1 MANAQI
7 VDFPIVYCNES
18 FCKISGYNRAEV
30 MQKSC
35 RCSFMYGELTDKE
48 TIARIEE
55 CLEGQICDQFEILL
69 YKKNKTPLWL
79 LLQIAPIKNERDLV
93 VLFLLTFRDIT
104 ALKQPIETDDVKG
117 GLSKFAKLARSVTR
131 SRSVLVSQFSSH
143 LPALKDST
151 LPVATKQ
158 SHLGHRRRE
167 IYGVATGGRDVVAG
181 PAAAGGLMVLS
192 TPMMS
197 LSGDVMPQYRQEA
210 PKTPPHI
217 LLHYCAF
224 KAIWDWIILCLTFYT
239 AIMVPYNVAF
249 KNKTSEDV
257 FLLVVDTIVDV
268 IFFIDIV
275 LNFHTT
281 FVGAG
286 GEVVSDPKVIRMNY
300 LKSWFII
307 DLLSCLPYDVFNAFD
322 HDEDGIGSLFSALKV
337 VRLLRLGRVVR
348 KLDRYLEYGAAMLIL
363 LLCFYMLV
371 AHWLACVWYSI
382 GRSDADA
389 GVQYSWLWK
398 LANVTQSPYS
408 YLWTNAST
416 APELVAGPPRRT
428 MYVTALYFTM
438 TCMTSVGFGNVAAE
452 TDNEKIFTI
461 CMMIIAALLYATIF
475 GHVTTIIQ
483 QMTSATAKY
492 HDMLNNVREFMKLHE
507 VPKALSERVMDYV
520 VSTWAMTKG
529 LDTDKVLNY
538 CPKDMKADI
547 CVHLNRKV
555 FNEHPAFRLA
565 SDGCLRALA
574 MHFTMSH
581 SAPGDLL
588 YHTGESIDS
597 LCFIVTG
604 SLEVIQDDEVVAILG
619 KGDVFG
625 DSFWKDS
632 AVGQSAANVRAL
644 TYCDL
649 HTIKRDKLL
658 EVLDFYQAFANS
670 FARNLILTYNLRH
683 RLIFRKVADVR
694 REKELAERRKNE
706 PQLDQSQ
713 DHLVRKIFSRFKT
726 DGEPQISISQIAR
739 ASNRSNQDSDEELTV
754 SVLPPW
760 PSFRFR
766 RERHAA
772 DVEKGDEKEEK
783 ISSGSL
789 VRKVVAAPAE
799 PEASGP
805 GRPRASK
812 WGRLLGSSSLDS
824 GSDGGSGPE
833 TFKRSLSHRGDSGGG
848 GSGSRFGGGG
858 SGGPSSMMVGGLGV
872 GLSSGGVGSNK
883 VFPKLGKLTGVTI
896 EEDVESKEMSS
907 GGGGSST
914 ALALHDSSKQ
924 SALQMRRLE
933 SYDGGLIGQSGHD
946 REILA
951 AVLEVKVDLKLEV
964 QRVNQRLAKI
974 EDLLAQIVTR
984 LPAPTTPVTPSPTP
998 TPTPSPVPPPAPP
1011 PANLL
1016 MTTGSSPFALALA
1029 RSQAAAVAGPSG
1041 MSSSSGAG
1049 SPQQQLT
1056 CSGGGGQGPTS
1067 PQTPTSAQ
1075 ASSSSPDS
1083 RPPSV
1088 SATTQ
1093 TSARERNWVL
1103 IRNWVRAGVLYRHKC
1118 EPSPSTT
1125 PKEKEPQHHHQQQQP
1140 TPSTPGCSSFAT
1152 TASSSSTSSP
1162 ALTASQQISVI
1173 AASSPSRAH
1182 QQLQISAS
1190 SAMSSPS
1197 ITRSPGSKAPT
1208 PPPHHP
1214 HHAHHHHHHHQYHQ
1228 YGGSTLQQQP
1238 ITTTTTTTSSSSS
1251 GAGGG
1256 GGVREPL
1263 LERLLSHHRQQ
1274 QQQQQETAAD
1284 QQPSTSYGGGGDGQA
1299 TLGATSST
1307 SSSGALGP
1315 LLLRKRRSKSRSK
1328 GAAPLAP
1335 LASQPVSPTEPTE
1348 TTQML
1353 PPEPSGPGGDDGA
1366 GAGGGGGDEPM
1377 LRPSSS
1383 SATRTPTGT
1392 SASEEPPKKRQAP
1405 RPNREYL

>member
-1 MANAQI
+1 MPGGRRGLVAPQNTFLENIIRRSSSQPDSSFLLANAQI

-35 RCSFMYGELTDKE
+35 RCGFMYGELTDKD

-55 CLEGQICDQFEILL
+55 CLEGQIHDQFEILL
-69 YKKNKTPLWL
+69 YKKNSAPRGMSSSGSQKSARKTHHLNKRRHTYKDRRTIPGPRGGHNERTLFDLPPTLDFKTPLWL

-104 ALKQPIETDDVKG
+104 ALKQPIEADDSKG

-143 LPALKDST
+143 LPALKDT
-151 LPVATKQ
+151 ALPTTAKQ
-158 SHLGHRRRE
+158 SHLAH
-167 IYGVATGGRDVVAG
+167 
-181 PAAAGGLMVLS
+181 
-192 TPMMS
+192 MMS

-257 FLLVVDTIVDV
+257 SLLVVDSIVDV

-281 FVGAG
+281 FVGPG

-382 GRSDADA
+382 GRSDADN

-408 YLWTNAST
+408 YLWTNTST
-416 APELVAGPPRRT
+416 APELIAGPSRRT

-625 DSFWKDS
+625 DSFWTNPS
-632 AVGQSAANVRAL
+632 VGQSAANVRAL

-649 HTIKRDKLL
+649 HTIKRDRLL

-670 FARNLILTYNLRH
+670 FARNLVLTYNLSH

-706 PQLDQSQ
+706 PQLDQAQ
-713 DHLVRKIFSRFKT
+713 DHLVRKIFSRF
-726 DGEPQISISQIAR
+726 
-739 ASNRSNQDSDEELTV
+739 
-754 SVLPPW
+754 
-760 PSFRFR
+760 R
-766 RERHAA
+766 RERHNA
-772 DVEKGDEKEEK
+772 DVEKGDGKDGKDGKEGE
-783 ISSGSL
+783 SSHA
-789 VRKVVAAPAE
+789 RKLSTADENTAVK
-799 PEASGP
+799 
-805 GRPRASK
+805 GRAGK

-824 GSDGGSGPE
+824 GSETGTGVD
-833 TFKRSLSHRGDSGGG
+833 TFKRSLSARDT
-848 GSGSRFGGGG
+848 R
-858 SGGPSSMMVGGLGV
+858 PSS
-872 GLSSGGVGSNK
+872 SAGSNK
-883 VFPKLGKLTGVTI
+883 VFPKFGKLTGTI
-896 EEDVESKEMSS
+896 EESGDAENVKE
-907 GGGGSST
+907 T
-914 ALALHDSSKQ
+914 QQQQQNAADSKQ
-924 SALQMRRLE
+924 LQLRRLE
-933 SYDGGLIGQSGHD
+933 SYDDGLITTQPSHD

-974 EDLLAQIVTR
+974 EDMLQTLMTR
-984 LPAPTTPVTPSPTP
+984 LPAATPPQQKGSNNFSTGGSG
-998 TPTPSPVPPPAPP
+998 
-1011 PANLL
+1011 
-1016 MTTGSSPFALALA
+1016 GSS
-1029 RSQAAAVAGPSG
+1029 QI
-1041 MSSSSGAG
+1041 
-1049 SPQQQLT
+1049 Q
-1056 CSGGGGQGPTS
+1056 PTS
-1067 PQTPTSAQ
+1067 QPQ
-1075 ASSSSPDS
+1075 
-1083 RPPSV
+1083 
-1088 SATTQ
+1088 
-1093 TSARERNWVL
+1093 
-1103 IRNWVRAGVLYRHKC
+1103 
-1118 EPSPSTT
+1118 
-1125 PKEKEPQHHHQQQQP
+1125 
-1140 TPSTPGCSSFAT
+1140 
-1152 TASSSSTSSP
+1152 
-1162 ALTASQQISVI
+1162 
-1173 AASSPSRAH
+1173 
-1182 QQLQISAS
+1182 SAS
-1190 SAMSSPS
+1190 SCQQGSQATQTPGGSTEQKISIATASTSTTEGYREQGTTTERSSKS
-1197 ITRSPGSKAPT
+1197 QE
-1208 PPPHHP
+1208 HH
-1214 HHAHHHHHHHQYHQ
+1214 HHHHHHHQ
-1228 YGGSTLQQQP
+1228 SQQSDRLKDSSSDYK
-1238 ITTTTTTTSSSSS
+1238 TSS
-1251 GAGGG
+1251 
-1256 GGVREPL
+1256 REMSKEL
-1263 LERLLSHHRQQ
+1263 LERLAQ
-1274 QQQQQETAAD
+1274 A
-1284 QQPSTSYGGGGDGQA
+1284 STSRGDDG
-1299 TLGATSST
+1299 TS
-1307 SSSGALGP
+1307 LGP
-1315 LLLRKRRSKSRSK
+1315 LILRKRRSKSRNK

-1335 LASQPVSPTEPTE
+1335 LASQPISPSEATE

-1353 PPEPSGPGGDDGA
+1353 ECTDDREQNTTTTDRSDRSDRKRPP
-1366 GAGGGGGDEPM
+1366 
-1377 LRPSSS
+1377 
-1383 SATRTPTGT
+1383 
-1392 SASEEPPKKRQAP
+1392 P
-1405 RPNREYL
+1405 RPREYL

>member
-1 MANAQI
+1 MPGGRRGLVAPQNTFLENIIRRSSSQPDSSFLLANAQI

-35 RCSFMYGELTDKE
+35 RCGFMYGELTDKD

-55 CLEGQICDQFEILL
+55 CLEGQIHDQFEILL
-69 YKKNKTPLWL
+69 YKKNSAPRGMSSSGSQKSARKTHHLNKRRHTYKDRRTIPGPRGGHNERTLFDLPPTLDFKTPLWL

-104 ALKQPIETDDVKG
+104 ALKQPIEADDSKG

-143 LPALKDST
+143 LPALKDT
-151 LPVATKQ
+151 ALPTTAKQ
-158 SHLGHRRRE
+158 SHLAH
-167 IYGVATGGRDVVAG
+167 
-181 PAAAGGLMVLS
+181 
-192 TPMMS
+192 MMS

-257 FLLVVDTIVDV
+257 SLLVVDSIVDV

-281 FVGAG
+281 FVGPG

-382 GRSDADA
+382 GRSDADN

-408 YLWTNAST
+408 YLWTNTST
-416 APELVAGPPRRT
+416 APELIAGPSRRT

-625 DSFWKDS
+625 DSFWTNPS
-632 AVGQSAANVRAL
+632 VGQSAANVRAL

-649 HTIKRDKLL
+649 HTIKRDRLL

-670 FARNLILTYNLRH
+670 FARNLVLTYNLSH

-706 PQLDQSQ
+706 PQLDQAQ

-726 DGEPQISISQIAR
+726 DGDAQIGVSRAANGRSQ
-739 ASNRSNQDSDEELTV
+739 QDSDEELTV
-754 SVLPPW
+754 NVLPPW

-766 RERHAA
+766 RERHNA
-772 DVEKGDEKEEK
+772 DVEKGDGKDGKDGKEGE
-783 ISSGSL
+783 SSHA
-789 VRKVVAAPAE
+789 RKLSTTDENTVVK
-799 PEASGP
+799 
-805 GRPRASK
+805 GRAGK

-824 GSDGGSGPE
+824 GSETGTGVD
-833 TFKRSLSHRGDSGGG
+833 TFKRSLSARDT
-848 GSGSRFGGGG
+848 R
-858 SGGPSSMMVGGLGV
+858 PSS
-872 GLSSGGVGSNK
+872 SAGSNK
-883 VFPKLGKLTGVTI
+883 VFPKFGKLTGTI
-896 EEDVESKEMSS
+896 EESGDAENVKE
-907 GGGGSST
+907 T
-914 ALALHDSSKQ
+914 QQQQQNAADSKQ
-924 SALQMRRLE
+924 LQLRRLE
-933 SYDGGLIGQSGHD
+933 SYDDGLITTQPSHD

-974 EDLLAQIVTR
+974 EDMLQTLMTR
-984 LPAPTTPVTPSPTP
+984 LPAATPPQQKGSNNFSTGGSG
-998 TPTPSPVPPPAPP
+998 
-1011 PANLL
+1011 
-1016 MTTGSSPFALALA
+1016 GSS
-1029 RSQAAAVAGPSG
+1029 Q
-1041 MSSSSGAG
+1041 
-1049 SPQQQLT
+1049 
-1056 CSGGGGQGPTS
+1056 
-1067 PQTPTSAQ
+1067 
-1075 ASSSSPDS
+1075 
-1083 RPPSV
+1083 
-1088 SATTQ
+1088 
-1093 TSARERNWVL
+1093 
-1103 IRNWVRAGVLYRHKC
+1103 I
-1118 EPSPSTT
+1118 
-1125 PKEKEPQHHHQQQQP
+1125 QP
-1140 TPSTPGCSSFAT
+1140 TNQP
-1152 TASSSSTSSP
+1152 
-1162 ALTASQQISVI
+1162 Q
-1173 AASSPSRAH
+1173 
-1182 QQLQISAS
+1182 SAS
-1190 SAMSSPS
+1190 SCQQGSQATQTPGGSTEQKISIATASTSTTESYREQGTTTERSSKS
-1197 ITRSPGSKAPT
+1197 QE
-1208 PPPHHP
+1208 HH
-1214 HHAHHHHHHHQYHQ
+1214 HHHHHHHQ
-1228 YGGSTLQQQP
+1228 SQQSDRLKDSSSDYK
-1238 ITTTTTTTSSSSS
+1238 TSS
-1251 GAGGG
+1251 
-1256 GGVREPL
+1256 REMSKEL
-1263 LERLLSHHRQQ
+1263 LERLAQ
-1274 QQQQQETAAD
+1274 A
-1284 QQPSTSYGGGGDGQA
+1284 STSRGDDG
-1299 TLGATSST
+1299 TS
-1307 SSSGALGP
+1307 LGP
-1315 LLLRKRRSKSRSK
+1315 LILRKRRSKSRNK

-1335 LASQPVSPTEPTE
+1335 LASQPISPSEATE

-1353 PPEPSGPGGDDGA
+1353 ECTDDREQNITATDRSDRSDRKRPP
-1366 GAGGGGGDEPM
+1366 
-1377 LRPSSS
+1377 
-1383 SATRTPTGT
+1383 
-1392 SASEEPPKKRQAP
+1392 P
-1405 RPNREYL
+1405 RPREYL

>member
-1 MANAQI
+1 MPGGRRGLVAPQNTFLENIIRRSSSQPDSSFLLANAQI

-35 RCSFMYGELTDKE
+35 RCGFMYGELTDKD

-55 CLEGQICDQFEILL
+55 CLEGQIHDQFEILL
-69 YKKNKTPLWL
+69 YKKNSAPRETPLWL

-104 ALKQPIETDDVKG
+104 ALKQPIEADDSKG

-143 LPALKDST
+143 LPALKDT
-151 LPVATKQ
+151 ALPTTAKQ
-158 SHLGHRRRE
+158 SHLAH
-167 IYGVATGGRDVVAG
+167 
-181 PAAAGGLMVLS
+181 
-192 TPMMS
+192 MMS

-257 FLLVVDTIVDV
+257 SLLVVDSIVDV

-281 FVGAG
+281 FVGPG

-371 AHWLACVWYSI
+371 AHWLACVWYVTLRYSI
-382 GRSDADA
+382 GRSDADN

-408 YLWTNAST
+408 YLWTNTST
-416 APELVAGPPRRT
+416 APELIAGPSRRT

-625 DSFWKDS
+625 DSFWTNPS
-632 AVGQSAANVRAL
+632 VGQSAANVRAL

-649 HTIKRDKLL
+649 HTIKRDRLL

-670 FARNLILTYNLRH
+670 FARNLVLTYNLSH

-706 PQLDQSQ
+706 PQLDQAQ

-726 DGEPQISISQIAR
+726 DGDAQIGVSRAANGRSQ
-739 ASNRSNQDSDEELTV
+739 QDSDEELTV
-754 SVLPPW
+754 NVLPPW

-766 RERHAA
+766 RERHNA
-772 DVEKGDEKEEK
+772 DVEKGDGKDGKDGKEGE
-783 ISSGSL
+783 SSHA
-789 VRKVVAAPAE
+789 RKLSTADENIAVK
-799 PEASGP
+799 
-805 GRPRASK
+805 GRAGK

-824 GSDGGSGPE
+824 GSETGTGVD
-833 TFKRSLSHRGDSGGG
+833 TFKRSLSARDT
-848 GSGSRFGGGG
+848 R
-858 SGGPSSMMVGGLGV
+858 PSS
-872 GLSSGGVGSNK
+872 SAGSNK
-883 VFPKLGKLTGVTI
+883 VFPKFGKLTGTI
-896 EEDVESKEMSS
+896 EESGDAENVKE
-907 GGGGSST
+907 T
-914 ALALHDSSKQ
+914 QQQQQNAADSKQ
-924 SALQMRRLE
+924 LQLRRLE
-933 SYDGGLIGQSGHD
+933 SYDDGLITTQPSHD

-974 EDLLAQIVTR
+974 EDMLQTLMTR
-984 LPAPTTPVTPSPTP
+984 LPAATPPQQKGSNNFSTGGSG
-998 TPTPSPVPPPAPP
+998 
-1011 PANLL
+1011 
-1016 MTTGSSPFALALA
+1016 GSS
-1029 RSQAAAVAGPSG
+1029 QI
-1041 MSSSSGAG
+1041 
-1049 SPQQQLT
+1049 Q
-1056 CSGGGGQGPTS
+1056 PTS
-1067 PQTPTSAQ
+1067 QPQ
-1075 ASSSSPDS
+1075 
-1083 RPPSV
+1083 
-1088 SATTQ
+1088 
-1093 TSARERNWVL
+1093 
-1103 IRNWVRAGVLYRHKC
+1103 
-1118 EPSPSTT
+1118 
-1125 PKEKEPQHHHQQQQP
+1125 
-1140 TPSTPGCSSFAT
+1140 
-1152 TASSSSTSSP
+1152 
-1162 ALTASQQISVI
+1162 
-1173 AASSPSRAH
+1173 
-1182 QQLQISAS
+1182 SAS
-1190 SAMSSPS
+1190 SCQQGSQATQTPGGSTEQKISIATASTSTTEGYREQGTTTERSSKS
-1197 ITRSPGSKAPT
+1197 QE
-1208 PPPHHP
+1208 HH
-1214 HHAHHHHHHHQYHQ
+1214 HHHHHHHQ
-1228 YGGSTLQQQP
+1228 SQQSDRLKDSSSDYK
-1238 ITTTTTTTSSSSS
+1238 TSS
-1251 GAGGG
+1251 
-1256 GGVREPL
+1256 REMSKEL
-1263 LERLLSHHRQQ
+1263 LERLAQ
-1274 QQQQQETAAD
+1274 A
-1284 QQPSTSYGGGGDGQA
+1284 STSRGDDG
-1299 TLGATSST
+1299 TS
-1307 SSSGALGP
+1307 LGP
-1315 LLLRKRRSKSRSK
+1315 LILRKRRSKSRNK

-1335 LASQPVSPTEPTE
+1335 LASQPISPSEATE

-1353 PPEPSGPGGDDGA
+1353 ECTDDREQNTTATDRSDRSDRKRPP
-1366 GAGGGGGDEPM
+1366 
-1377 LRPSSS
+1377 
-1383 SATRTPTGT
+1383 
-1392 SASEEPPKKRQAP
+1392 P
-1405 RPNREYL
+1405 RPREYL

>member
-1 MANAQI
+1 MPGGRRGLVAPQNTFLENIIRRSSSQPDSSFLLANAQI

-35 RCSFMYGELTDKE
+35 RCGFMYGELTDKD

-55 CLEGQICDQFEILL
+55 CLEGQIHDQFEILL

-104 ALKQPIETDDVKG
+104 ALKQPIEADDSKG

-143 LPALKDST
+143 LPALKDT
-151 LPVATKQ
+151 ALPTTAKQ
-158 SHLGHRRRE
+158 SHLAH
-167 IYGVATGGRDVVAG
+167 
-181 PAAAGGLMVLS
+181 
-192 TPMMS
+192 MMS

-257 FLLVVDTIVDV
+257 SLLVVDSIVDV

-281 FVGAG
+281 FVGPG

-371 AHWLACVWYSI
+371 AHWLACVWYVTLRYSI
-382 GRSDADA
+382 GRSDADN

-408 YLWTNAST
+408 YLWTNTST
-416 APELVAGPPRRT
+416 APELIAGPSRRT

-625 DSFWKDS
+625 DSFWTNPS
-632 AVGQSAANVRAL
+632 VGQSAANVRAL

-649 HTIKRDKLL
+649 HTIKRDRLL

-670 FARNLILTYNLRH
+670 FARNLVLTYNLSH

-706 PQLDQSQ
+706 PQLDQAQ

-726 DGEPQISISQIAR
+726 DGDAQIGVSRAANGRSQ
-739 ASNRSNQDSDEELTV
+739 QDSDEELTV
-754 SVLPPW
+754 NVLPPW

-766 RERHAA
+766 RERHNA
-772 DVEKGDEKEEK
+772 DVEKGDGKDGKDGKEGE
-783 ISSGSL
+783 SSHA
-789 VRKVVAAPAE
+789 RKLSTADENTAVK
-799 PEASGP
+799 
-805 GRPRASK
+805 GRAGK

-824 GSDGGSGPE
+824 GSETGTGVD
-833 TFKRSLSHRGDSGGG
+833 TFKRSLSARDT
-848 GSGSRFGGGG
+848 R
-858 SGGPSSMMVGGLGV
+858 PSS
-872 GLSSGGVGSNK
+872 SAGSNK
-883 VFPKLGKLTGVTI
+883 VFPKFGKLTGTI
-896 EEDVESKEMSS
+896 EESGDAENVKE
-907 GGGGSST
+907 T
-914 ALALHDSSKQ
+914 QQQQQNAADSKQ
-924 SALQMRRLE
+924 LQLRRLE
-933 SYDGGLIGQSGHD
+933 SYDDGLITTQPSHD

-974 EDLLAQIVTR
+974 EDMLQTLMTR
-984 LPAPTTPVTPSPTP
+984 LPAATPPQQKGSNNFSTGGSG
-998 TPTPSPVPPPAPP
+998 
-1011 PANLL
+1011 
-1016 MTTGSSPFALALA
+1016 GSS
-1029 RSQAAAVAGPSG
+1029 QI
-1041 MSSSSGAG
+1041 
-1049 SPQQQLT
+1049 Q
-1056 CSGGGGQGPTS
+1056 PTS
-1067 PQTPTSAQ
+1067 QPQ
-1075 ASSSSPDS
+1075 
-1083 RPPSV
+1083 
-1088 SATTQ
+1088 
-1093 TSARERNWVL
+1093 
-1103 IRNWVRAGVLYRHKC
+1103 
-1118 EPSPSTT
+1118 
-1125 PKEKEPQHHHQQQQP
+1125 
-1140 TPSTPGCSSFAT
+1140 
-1152 TASSSSTSSP
+1152 
-1162 ALTASQQISVI
+1162 
-1173 AASSPSRAH
+1173 
-1182 QQLQISAS
+1182 SAS
-1190 SAMSSPS
+1190 SCQQGSQATQTPGGSTEQKISIATASTSTTEGYREQGTTTERSSKS
-1197 ITRSPGSKAPT
+1197 QE
-1208 PPPHHP
+1208 HH
-1214 HHAHHHHHHHQYHQ
+1214 HHHHHHHQ
-1228 YGGSTLQQQP
+1228 SQQSDRLKDSSSDYK
-1238 ITTTTTTTSSSSS
+1238 TSS
-1251 GAGGG
+1251 
-1256 GGVREPL
+1256 REMSKEL
-1263 LERLLSHHRQQ
+1263 LERLAQ
-1274 QQQQQETAAD
+1274 A
-1284 QQPSTSYGGGGDGQA
+1284 STSRGDDG
-1299 TLGATSST
+1299 TS
-1307 SSSGALGP
+1307 LGP
-1315 LLLRKRRSKSRSK
+1315 LILRKRRSKSRNK

-1335 LASQPVSPTEPTE
+1335 LASQPISPSEATE

-1353 PPEPSGPGGDDGA
+1353 ECTDDREQNTTATDRSDRSDRKRPP
-1366 GAGGGGGDEPM
+1366 
-1377 LRPSSS
+1377 
-1383 SATRTPTGT
+1383 
-1392 SASEEPPKKRQAP
+1392 P
-1405 RPNREYL
+1405 RPREYL

>member
-1 MANAQI
+1 MPGGRRGLVAPQNTFLENIIRRSSSQPDSSFLLANAQI

-35 RCSFMYGELTDKE
+35 RCTFMYGELTDKE
-48 TIARIEE
+48 TIARIDE
-55 CLEGQICDQFEILL
+55 CLENQLHDQFEILL
-69 YKKNKTPLWL
+69 YKKNSTPKETPLWL

-104 ALKQPIETDDVKG
+104 ALKQPIETEDTKG

-143 LPALKDST
+143 LPNLKDT
-151 LPVATKQ
+151 NKQ
-158 SHLGHRRRE
+158 SHLAH
-167 IYGVATGGRDVVAG
+167 
-181 PAAAGGLMVLS
+181 
-192 TPMMS
+192 MMS
-197 LSGDVMPQYRQEA
+197 LSADVMPQYRQEA

-257 FLLVVDTIVDV
+257 SLLVVDSIVDV

-281 FVGAG
+281 FVGPG
-286 GEVVSDPKVIRMNY
+286 GEVVSDPKVIRTNY

-371 AHWLACVWYSI
+371 AHWLACIWYSI
-382 GRSDADA
+382 GRSDADN
-389 GVQYSWLWK
+389 GIQYSWLWK

-408 YLWTNAST
+408 YIWSNDSGT
-416 APELVAGPPRRT
+416 PELTNGPSRKT

-492 HDMLNNVREFMKLHE
+492 HDMLNNVREFMKLNE

-520 VSTWAMTKG
+520 ISTWAMTKG

-625 DSFWKDS
+625 DSFWKDN

-649 HTIKRDKLL
+649 HLIKRDKLL
-658 EVLDFYQAFANS
+658 EVLDFYSSFANS

-706 PQLDQSQ
+706 PQLDQNQ
-713 DHLVRKIFSRFKT
+713 DHLVRKIFSK
-726 DGEPQISISQIAR
+726 
-739 ASNRSNQDSDEELTV
+739 
-754 SVLPPW
+754 
-760 PSFRFR
+760 FR
-766 RERHAA
+766 RDRAPA
-772 DVEKGDEKEEK
+772 QTQAIQGSQGQTSPDVEKGGEKSDTDGGSAGEGGKMVRVMSTTKLSSVTEKEDCN
-783 ISSGSL
+783 SSTSGTGGSGSAL
-789 VRKVVAAPAE
+789 VPVSSVK
-799 PEASGP
+799 S
-805 GRPRASK
+805 RPTTVRASK

-824 GSDGGSGPE
+824 GSETQGTNAPALNRASSTTGNGKDSSKSQQQGNGSP
-833 TFKRSLSHRGDSGGG
+833 S
-848 GSGSRFGGGG
+848 GGG
-858 SGGPSSMMVGGLGV
+858 SGGGNGSAPPQG
-872 GLSSGGVGSNK
+872 SGNK
-883 VFPKLGKLTGVTI
+883 VFPKLQKVSSTGSAGIGGPQISRQDTI
-896 EEDVESKEMSS
+896 EELVEVDDNRTLSRVVSTT
-907 GGGGSST
+907 GSSSLRKVDT
-914 ALALHDSSKQ
+914 IVETRQGTNLRKV
-924 SALQMRRLE
+924 E
-933 SYDGGLIGQSGHD
+933 SYDSGVTKSVEAKLD
-946 REILA
+946 KEVFQIVKDDAGTSVTTLPTQQILPNTEYKEIMSNIMDFKID
-951 AVLEVKVDLKLEV
+951 VKLEV
-964 QRVNQRLAKI
+964 QRINQKIGRL
-974 EDLLAQIVTR
+974 EELLSDLVTK
-984 LPAPTTPVTPSPTP
+984 LSE
-998 TPTPSPVPPPAPP
+998 
-1011 PANLL
+1011 
-1016 MTTGSSPFALALA
+1016 SSGRESSREGRPEGEELDNLA
-1029 RSQAAAVAGPSG
+1029 RSSG
-1041 MSSSSGAG
+1041 QQRCIKVTARASSAIGVSSTTIPSGAG
-1049 SPQQQLT
+1049 ERPFT
-1056 CSGGGGQGPTS
+1056 AGGTS
-1067 PQTPTSAQ
+1067 DG
-1075 ASSSSPDS
+1075 SSS
-1083 RPPSV
+1083 V
-1088 SATTQ
+1088 
-1093 TSARERNWVL
+1093 
-1103 IRNWVRAGVLYRHKC
+1103 G
-1118 EPSPSTT
+1118 
-1125 PKEKEPQHHHQQQQP
+1125 
-1140 TPSTPGCSSFAT
+1140 
-1152 TASSSSTSSP
+1152 
-1162 ALTASQQISVI
+1162 
-1173 AASSPSRAH
+1173 
-1182 QQLQISAS
+1182 
-1190 SAMSSPS
+1190 S
-1197 ITRSPGSKAPT
+1197 I
-1208 PPPHHP
+1208 
-1214 HHAHHHHHHHQYHQ
+1214 
-1228 YGGSTLQQQP
+1228 
-1238 ITTTTTTTSSSSS
+1238 I
-1251 GAGGG
+1251 
-1256 GGVREPL
+1256 
-1263 LERLLSHHRQQ
+1263 
-1274 QQQQQETAAD
+1274 
-1284 QQPSTSYGGGGDGQA
+1284 
-1299 TLGATSST
+1299 
-1307 SSSGALGP
+1307 
-1315 LLLRKRRSKSRSK
+1315 LRKRRSKSRTKS
-1328 GAAPLAP
+1328 AAPAIPTQPTAP
-1335 LASQPVSPTEPTE
+1335 SPTE
-1348 TTQML
+1348 TTTML
-1353 PPEPSGPGGDDGA
+1353 P
-1366 GAGGGGGDEPM
+1366 DEEREKDKDREKDEER
-1377 LRPSSS
+1377 RPPF
-1383 SATRTPTGT
+1383 RK
-1392 SASEEPPKKRQAP
+1392 PK
-1405 RPNREYL
+1405 EFL

>member
-1 MANAQI
+1 MPGGRRGLVAPQNTFLENIIRRSSSQPDSSFLLANAQI

-35 RCSFMYGELTDKE
+35 RCGFMYGELTDKD

-55 CLEGQICDQFEILL
+55 CLEGQIHDQFEILL
-69 YKKNKTPLWL
+69 YKKNSAPRETPLWL

-104 ALKQPIETDDVKG
+104 ALKQPIEADDSKG

-143 LPALKDST
+143 LPALKDT
-151 LPVATKQ
+151 ALPTTAKQ
-158 SHLGHRRRE
+158 SHLAH
-167 IYGVATGGRDVVAG
+167 
-181 PAAAGGLMVLS
+181 
-192 TPMMS
+192 MMS

-257 FLLVVDTIVDV
+257 SLLVVDSIVDV

-281 FVGAG
+281 FVGPG

-371 AHWLACVWYSI
+371 AHWLACVWYVTLRYSI
-382 GRSDADA
+382 GRSDADN

-408 YLWTNAST
+408 YLWTNTST
-416 APELVAGPPRRT
+416 APELIAGPSRRT

-625 DSFWKDS
+625 DSFWTNPS
-632 AVGQSAANVRAL
+632 VGQSAANVRAL

-649 HTIKRDKLL
+649 HTIKRDRLL

-670 FARNLILTYNLRH
+670 FARNLVLTYNLSH

-706 PQLDQSQ
+706 PQLDQAQ

-726 DGEPQISISQIAR
+726 DGDAQIGVSRAANGRSQ
-739 ASNRSNQDSDEELTV
+739 QDSDEELTV
-754 SVLPPW
+754 NVLPPW

-766 RERHAA
+766 RERHNA
-772 DVEKGDEKEEK
+772 DVEKGDGKDGKDGKEGE
-783 ISSGSL
+783 SSHA
-789 VRKVVAAPAE
+789 RKLSTTDENTVVK
-799 PEASGP
+799 
-805 GRPRASK
+805 GRAGK

-824 GSDGGSGPE
+824 GSETGTGVD
-833 TFKRSLSHRGDSGGG
+833 TFKRSLSARDT
-848 GSGSRFGGGG
+848 R
-858 SGGPSSMMVGGLGV
+858 PSS
-872 GLSSGGVGSNK
+872 SAGSNK
-883 VFPKLGKLTGVTI
+883 VFPKFGKLTGTI
-896 EEDVESKEMSS
+896 EESGDAENVKE
-907 GGGGSST
+907 T
-914 ALALHDSSKQ
+914 QQQQQNAADSKQ
-924 SALQMRRLE
+924 LQLRRLE
-933 SYDGGLIGQSGHD
+933 SYDDGLITTQPSHD

-974 EDLLAQIVTR
+974 EDMLQTLMTR
-984 LPAPTTPVTPSPTP
+984 LPAATPPQQKGSNNFSTGGSG
-998 TPTPSPVPPPAPP
+998 
-1011 PANLL
+1011 
-1016 MTTGSSPFALALA
+1016 GSS
-1029 RSQAAAVAGPSG
+1029 Q
-1041 MSSSSGAG
+1041 
-1049 SPQQQLT
+1049 
-1056 CSGGGGQGPTS
+1056 
-1067 PQTPTSAQ
+1067 
-1075 ASSSSPDS
+1075 
-1083 RPPSV
+1083 
-1088 SATTQ
+1088 
-1093 TSARERNWVL
+1093 
-1103 IRNWVRAGVLYRHKC
+1103 I
-1118 EPSPSTT
+1118 
-1125 PKEKEPQHHHQQQQP
+1125 QP
-1140 TPSTPGCSSFAT
+1140 TNQP
-1152 TASSSSTSSP
+1152 
-1162 ALTASQQISVI
+1162 Q
-1173 AASSPSRAH
+1173 
-1182 QQLQISAS
+1182 SAS
-1190 SAMSSPS
+1190 SCQQGSQATQTPGGSTEQKISIATASTSTTESYREQGTTTERSSKS
-1197 ITRSPGSKAPT
+1197 QE
-1208 PPPHHP
+1208 HH
-1214 HHAHHHHHHHQYHQ
+1214 HHHHHHHQ
-1228 YGGSTLQQQP
+1228 SQQSDRLKDSSSDYK
-1238 ITTTTTTTSSSSS
+1238 TSS
-1251 GAGGG
+1251 
-1256 GGVREPL
+1256 REMSKEL
-1263 LERLLSHHRQQ
+1263 LERLAQ
-1274 QQQQQETAAD
+1274 A
-1284 QQPSTSYGGGGDGQA
+1284 STSRGDDG
-1299 TLGATSST
+1299 TS
-1307 SSSGALGP
+1307 LGP
-1315 LLLRKRRSKSRSK
+1315 LILRKRRSKSRNK

-1335 LASQPVSPTEPTE
+1335 LASQPISPSEATE

-1353 PPEPSGPGGDDGA
+1353 ECTDDREQNITATDRSDRSDRKRPP
-1366 GAGGGGGDEPM
+1366 
-1377 LRPSSS
+1377 
-1383 SATRTPTGT
+1383 
-1392 SASEEPPKKRQAP
+1392 P
-1405 RPNREYL
+1405 RPREYL

>member
-1 MANAQI
+1 
-7 VDFPIVYCNES
+7 
-18 FCKISGYNRAEV
+18 

-35 RCSFMYGELTDKE
+35 RCTFMYGEMTDKE
-48 TIARIEE
+48 TIARIDE
-55 CLEGQICDQFEILL
+55 CLENQLQDQFEILL

-104 ALKQPIETDDVKG
+104 ALKQPIETEDSKG

-131 SRSVLVSQFSSH
+131 SRSVLASQFTSH
-143 LPALKDST
+143 LPHLKDT
-151 LPVATKQ
+151 NKQ
-158 SHLGHRRRE
+158 SHLAH
-167 IYGVATGGRDVVAG
+167 
-181 PAAAGGLMVLS
+181 
-192 TPMMS
+192 MMS
-197 LSGDVMPQYRQEA
+197 LSADVLPQYRQEA

-257 FLLVVDTIVDV
+257 SLLVVDSIVDV

-281 FVGAG
+281 FVGPG
-286 GEVVSDPKVIRMNY
+286 GEVVSDPKVIRTNY

-371 AHWLACVWYSI
+371 AHWLACIWYSI
-382 GRSDADA
+382 GRSDADN
-389 GVQYSWLWK
+389 GIQYSWLWK

-408 YLWTNAST
+408 YIWSNDSGG
-416 APELVAGPPRRT
+416 PELINGPSRKT

-492 HDMLNNVREFMKLHE
+492 HDMLNNVREFMKLNE

-625 DSFWKDS
+625 DSFWKDN
-632 AVGQSAANVRAL
+632 AVGQSAANIRAL

-649 HTIKRDKLL
+649 HLIKRDKLL

-706 PQLDQSQ
+706 PQLDQNQ
-713 DHLVRKIFSRFKT
+713 DHLVRKIFSK
-726 DGEPQISISQIAR
+726 
-739 ASNRSNQDSDEELTV
+739 
-754 SVLPPW
+754 
-760 PSFRFR
+760 FR
-766 RERHAA
+766 RDRTQTQAQTPSIQGQA
-772 DVEKGDEKEEK
+772 SPDVEKGSDKADSDGGSIGEGGSKAVRVMSTTKLSSVTEKEDCNT
-783 ISSGSL
+783 SST
-789 VRKVVAAPAE
+789 
-799 PEASGP
+799 GP
-805 GRPRASK
+805 GGSCTTLVPVSSVKSRPASVRTSK
-812 WGRLLGSSSLDS
+812 WGRLLGSSSVDS
-824 GSDGGSGPE
+824 GSEMPSTGTSGQQRSSSATGNGKEGSKPGQTNGGGTNGNNGNGHPPPQGSG
-833 TFKRSLSHRGDSGGG
+833 
-848 GSGSRFGGGG
+848 
-858 SGGPSSMMVGGLGV
+858 
-872 GLSSGGVGSNK
+872 NK
-883 VFPKLGKLTGVTI
+883 VFPKLQKVSSTSTSGAVITRQDTI
-896 EEDVESKEMSS
+896 EELVELDDSRTVARAITSAPTPT
-907 GGGGSST
+907 GAAGSSLRKIDT
-914 ALALHDSSKQ
+914 IIDTRQTPSLRKV
-924 SALQMRRLE
+924 E
-933 SYDGGLIGQSGHD
+933 SYDSGLIKSVDQKSEKEMGFASEGAGTPVTVLPSQQILPNAEYK
-946 REILA
+946 EIMSNIMDFKID
-951 AVLEVKVDLKLEV
+951 VKLEV
-964 QRVNQRLAKI
+964 QRINQKI
-974 EDLLAQIVTR
+974 GRVEELLNDLLGRLGDAAQRTDEDGEFFARGGGQQRCIKVTAR
-984 LPAPTTPVTPSPTP
+984 ASSAIGVSSTTIPSGAGERPYTAGGTSDGSSSVGSIILRKRKSKTRTKSAAPAVPTQQ
-998 TPTPSPVPPPAPP
+998 PPAPP
-1011 PANLL
+1011 A
-1016 MTTGSSPFALALA
+1016 
-1029 RSQAAAVAGPSG
+1029 
-1041 MSSSSGAG
+1041 
-1049 SPQQQLT
+1049 
-1056 CSGGGGQGPTS
+1056 
-1067 PQTPTSAQ
+1067 
-1075 ASSSSPDS
+1075 
-1083 RPPSV
+1083 
-1088 SATTQ
+1088 
-1093 TSARERNWVL
+1093 
-1103 IRNWVRAGVLYRHKC
+1103 
-1118 EPSPSTT
+1118 
-1125 PKEKEPQHHHQQQQP
+1125 
-1140 TPSTPGCSSFAT
+1140 
-1152 TASSSSTSSP
+1152 
-1162 ALTASQQISVI
+1162 
-1173 AASSPSRAH
+1173 
-1182 QQLQISAS
+1182 
-1190 SAMSSPS
+1190 
-1197 ITRSPGSKAPT
+1197 
-1208 PPPHHP
+1208 
-1214 HHAHHHHHHHQYHQ
+1214 
-1228 YGGSTLQQQP
+1228 
-1238 ITTTTTTTSSSSS
+1238 
-1251 GAGGG
+1251 
-1256 GGVREPL
+1256 
-1263 LERLLSHHRQQ
+1263 
-1274 QQQQQETAAD
+1274 ETAA
-1284 QQPSTSYGGGGDGQA
+1284 
-1299 TLGATSST
+1299 
-1307 SSSGALGP
+1307 
-1315 LLLRKRRSKSRSK
+1315 
-1328 GAAPLAP
+1328 
-1335 LASQPVSPTEPTE
+1335 
-1348 TTQML
+1348 
-1353 PPEPSGPGGDDGA
+1353 
-1366 GAGGGGGDEPM
+1366 
-1377 LRPSSS
+1377 
-1383 SATRTPTGT
+1383 TPTD
-1392 SASEEPPKKRQAP
+1392 EE
-1405 RPNREYL
+1405 REKDEERRAQTRKSTEFL

>member
-1 MANAQI
+1 MPGGRRGLVAPQNTFLENIIRRSNQQPDSSFLLANAQI
-7 VDFPIVYCNES
+7 VDYPIVYCNES

-35 RCSFMYGELTDKE
+35 RCAFMYGELTDKE
-48 TIARIEE
+48 TISRIDHV
-55 CLEGQICDQFEILL
+55 LEHQLHDQFEILL
-69 YKKNKTPLWL
+69 YKKNSIPEETPLWL
-79 LLQIAPIKNERDLV
+79 LLQISPIKNERDLV

-104 ALKQPIETDDVKG
+104 ALKQPIETDDAKG

-143 LPALKDST
+143 LPNLKDT
-151 LPVATKQ
+151 TKQ
-158 SHLGHRRRE
+158 SHL
-167 IYGVATGGRDVVAG
+167 AQ
-181 PAAAGGLMVLS
+181 
-192 TPMMS
+192 MMS
-197 LSGDVMPQYRQEA
+197 LSADIMPQYRQEA

-257 FLLVVDTIVDV
+257 SLLVVDSIVDV

-281 FVGAG
+281 FVGPG

-371 AHWLACVWYSI
+371 AHWLACIWYSI
-382 GRSDADA
+382 GRSDADN

-398 LANVTQSPYS
+398 LANITQSPYS
-408 YLWTNAST
+408 YVWPNDSST
-416 APELVAGPPRRT
+416 PELINGPSRKT

-452 TDNEKIFTI
+452 TDNERIFTI

-529 LDTDKVLNY
+529 LDQDKVLNF

-625 DSFWKDS
+625 DSFWKDN

-683 RLIFRKVADVR
+683 RLIFRKVADVK

-706 PQLDQSQ
+706 PQLDQNQ
-713 DHLVRKIFSRFKT
+713 DHLVRKIFSKFRRDRSQAAAAAATSQSDLEKGSDDAGEKITRVVSTAKLSSVAEKDDSSGGGVKT
-726 DGEPQISISQIAR
+726 SISR
-739 ASNRSNQDSDEELTV
+739 PP
-754 SVLPPW
+754 SV
-760 PSFRFR
+760 R
-766 RERHAA
+766 
-772 DVEKGDEKEEK
+772 G
-783 ISSGSL
+783 
-789 VRKVVAAPAE
+789 
-799 PEASGP
+799 
-805 GRPRASK
+805 SK
-812 WGRLLGSSSLDS
+812 WSRLLGSASLDS
-824 GSDGGSGPE
+824 GSE
-833 TFKRSLSHRGDSGGG
+833 TSNQTGTAFQRSLSAKD
-848 GSGSRFGGGG
+848 
-858 SGGPSSMMVGGLGV
+858 
-872 GLSSGGVGSNK
+872 
-883 VFPKLGKLTGVTI
+883 PK
-896 EEDVESKEMSS
+896 
-907 GGGGSST
+907 
-914 ALALHDSSKQ
+914 
-924 SALQMRRLE
+924 
-933 SYDGGLIGQSGHD
+933 D
-946 REILA
+946 R
-951 AVLEVKVDLKLEV
+951 
-964 QRVNQRLAKI
+964 
-974 EDLLAQIVTR
+974 
-984 LPAPTTPVTPSPTP
+984 P
-998 TPTPSPVPPPAPP
+998 
-1011 PANLL
+1011 
-1016 MTTGSSPFALALA
+1016 
-1029 RSQAAAVAGPSG
+1029 
-1041 MSSSSGAG
+1041 
-1049 SPQQQLT
+1049 
-1056 CSGGGGQGPTS
+1056 
-1067 PQTPTSAQ
+1067 
-1075 ASSSSPDS
+1075 
-1083 RPPSV
+1083 
-1088 SATTQ
+1088 
-1093 TSARERNWVL
+1093 
-1103 IRNWVRAGVLYRHKC
+1103 
-1118 EPSPSTT
+1118 
-1125 PKEKEPQHHHQQQQP
+1125 
-1140 TPSTPGCSSFAT
+1140 
-1152 TASSSSTSSP
+1152 
-1162 ALTASQQISVI
+1162 
-1173 AASSPSRAH
+1173 
-1182 QQLQISAS
+1182 
-1190 SAMSSPS
+1190 
-1197 ITRSPGSKAPT
+1197 
-1208 PPPHHP
+1208 
-1214 HHAHHHHHHHQYHQ
+1214 
-1228 YGGSTLQQQP
+1228 
-1238 ITTTTTTTSSSSS
+1238 SSSSS
-1251 GAGGG
+1251 GSSG
-1256 GGVREPL
+1256 
-1263 LERLLSHHRQQ
+1263 S
-1274 QQQQQETAAD
+1274 
-1284 QQPSTSYGGGGDGQA
+1284 QPTPGSGNKIFPKLQKVS
-1299 TLGATSST
+1299 ATSSPAITRQDTIDEMVEVEQPRNLSLRKMQSYDCGLRDPSTASMYQTAVPDSIAPVEYKELLTNLMDFKVDVKLEIQKMNQKMNRMEEMMTEILRRLSPET
-1307 SSSGALGP
+1307 SSSSQSPTDSTDTVKKSSTSGAPLERPTDLMGKSGGSEGTGLGSVI
-1315 LLLRKRRSKSRSK
+1315 LKKRRSKTRIKST
-1328 GAAPLAP
+1328 AP
-1335 LASQPVSPTEPTE
+1335 QIPTPTGKVTTPDSSSPTE
-1348 TTQML
+1348 TTKML
-1353 PPEPSGPGGDDGA
+1353 HQDPV
-1366 GAGGGGGDEPM
+1366 
-1377 LRPSSS
+1377 LTPSS
-1383 SATRTPTGT
+1383 RKLK
-1392 SASEEPPKKRQAP
+1392 EF
-1405 RPNREYL
+1405 L

>member
-1 MANAQI
+1 MPGGRRGLVAPQNTFLENIIRRSSSQPDSSFLLANAQI

-35 RCSFMYGELTDKE
+35 RCGFMYGELTDKE

-55 CLEGQICDQFEILL
+55 CLEGQIHDQFEILL
-69 YKKNKTPLWL
+69 YKKNSTPRETPLWL

-104 ALKQPIETDDVKG
+104 ALKQPIETDDSKG

-143 LPALKDST
+143 LPALKDTT
-151 LPVATKQ
+151 LPTAGKQ
-158 SHLGHRRRE
+158 SHLAH
-167 IYGVATGGRDVVAG
+167 
-181 PAAAGGLMVLS
+181 
-192 TPMMS
+192 MMS

-257 FLLVVDTIVDV
+257 SLLVVDSIVDV

-371 AHWLACVWYSI
+371 AHWLACVWYVILRYSI
-382 GRSDADA
+382 GRSDADG

-408 YLWTNAST
+408 YLWTNSST
-416 APELVAGPPRRT
+416 VPELVAGPSRRT

-649 HTIKRDKLL
+649 HTIKRDRLL

-670 FARNLILTYNLRH
+670 FARNLVLTYNLRH

-706 PQLDQSQ
+706 PQLDQTQ
-713 DHLVRKIFSRFKT
+713 DHLVRKIFSRF
-726 DGEPQISISQIAR
+726 
-739 ASNRSNQDSDEELTV
+739 
-754 SVLPPW
+754 
-760 PSFRFR
+760 R
-766 RERHAA
+766 RERHPT
-772 DVEKGDEKEEK
+772 DVEKGDTKDGKDGEISHSRKP
-783 ISSGSL
+783 SSGD
-789 VRKVVAAPAE
+789 AE
-799 PEASGP
+799 TVI
-805 GRPRASK
+805 RPRASK

-824 GSDGGSGPE
+824 GSETGTGTD
-833 TFKRSLSHRGDSGGG
+833 TFKRTLSARDS
-848 GSGSRFGGGG
+848 R
-858 SGGPSSMMVGGLGV
+858 PSSSV
-872 GLSSGGVGSNK
+872 STNK
-883 VFPKLGKLTGVTI
+883 VFPKLSKLSGTI
-896 EEDVESKEMSS
+896 EEVQDPEPPKEPPTTTLAIESKQLS
-907 GGGGSST
+907 
-914 ALALHDSSKQ
+914 L
-924 SALQMRRLE
+924 RRLE
-933 SYDGGLIGQSGHD
+933 SYDGGLITAQPGQD

-964 QRVNQRLAKI
+964 QRVNQRLAKL
-974 EDLLAQIVTR
+974 EDMLESVISRLPPVPPIAATPARPGNLVISSNNLNDTATQTSPDQKPVAMSSDSRDPNER
-984 LPAPTTPVTPSPTP
+984 LPA
-998 TPTPSPVPPPAPP
+998 
-1011 PANLL
+1011 
-1016 MTTGSSPFALALA
+1016 
-1029 RSQAAAVAGPSG
+1029 
-1041 MSSSSGAG
+1041 
-1049 SPQQQLT
+1049 
-1056 CSGGGGQGPTS
+1056 
-1067 PQTPTSAQ
+1067 
-1075 ASSSSPDS
+1075 
-1083 RPPSV
+1083 
-1088 SATTQ
+1088 
-1093 TSARERNWVL
+1093 
-1103 IRNWVRAGVLYRHKC
+1103 
-1118 EPSPSTT
+1118 
-1125 PKEKEPQHHHQQQQP
+1125 KELPQHHHH
-1140 TPSTPGCSSFAT
+1140 
-1152 TASSSSTSSP
+1152 
-1162 ALTASQQISVI
+1162 
-1173 AASSPSRAH
+1173 R
-1182 QQLQISAS
+1182 
-1190 SAMSSPS
+1190 
-1197 ITRSPGSKAPT
+1197 
-1208 PPPHHP
+1208 
-1214 HHAHHHHHHHQYHQ
+1214 HHHHHTDQKMEK
-1228 YGGSTLQQQP
+1228 TK
-1238 ITTTTTTTSSSSS
+1238 
-1251 GAGGG
+1251 
-1256 GGVREPL
+1256 EPVTPGLDYSPRDVSKEL
-1263 LERLLSHHRQQ
+1263 LERLTQ
-1274 QQQQQETAAD
+1274 A
-1284 QQPSTSYGGGGDGQA
+1284 STSRED
-1299 TLGATSST
+1299 ST
-1307 SSSGALGP
+1307 ALGP
-1315 LLLRKRRSKSRSK
+1315 LILRKRRSKSRNK

-1335 LASQPVSPTEPTE
+1335 LAPLATQPISPTDATE

-1353 PPEPSGPGGDDGA
+1353 ECEERDPGGDRSERTDR
-1366 GAGGGGGDEPM
+1366 ERK
-1377 LRPSSS
+1377 RP
-1383 SATRTPTGT
+1383 P
-1392 SASEEPPKKRQAP
+1392 P
-1405 RPNREYL
+1405 RPREYL

>member
-1 MANAQI
+1 MPGGRRGLVAPQNTFLENIIRRSSSQPDSSFLLANAQI

-18 FCKISGYNRAEV
+18 FVKISGYNRAEV

-35 RCSFMYGELTDKE
+35 RCGFMYGELTDKE

-55 CLEGQICDQFEILL
+55 CLEGQIHDQFEILL
-69 YKKNKTPLWL
+69 YKKTKTPLWL

-104 ALKQPIETDDVKG
+104 ALKQPIETDDSKG

-143 LPALKDST
+143 LPALKDT
-151 LPVATKQ
+151 AIPTTTKQ
-158 SHLGHRRRE
+158 SHLGH
-167 IYGVATGGRDVVAG
+167 
-181 PAAAGGLMVLS
+181 
-192 TPMMS
+192 MMS

-257 FLLVVDTIVDV
+257 SLLVVDSIVDV

-371 AHWLACVWYSI
+371 AHWLACIWYSI
-382 GRSDADA
+382 GRSDADN

-416 APELVAGPPRRT
+416 APELVAGPSRRT

-625 DSFWKDS
+625 DSFWTNPTI
-632 AVGQSAANVRAL
+632 GQSAANVRAL

-649 HTIKRDKLL
+649 HTIKRDRLL

-670 FARNLILTYNLRH
+670 FARNLILTYNLSH

-706 PQLDQSQ
+706 PQLDQAQ
-713 DHLVRKIFSRFKT
+713 DHLVRKIFSRF
-726 DGEPQISISQIAR
+726 
-739 ASNRSNQDSDEELTV
+739 
-754 SVLPPW
+754 
-760 PSFRFR
+760 R
-766 RERHAA
+766 RERQHTA
-772 DVEKGDEKEEK
+772 DVEKGDGKDVKDGETSQAKKLSTTEE
-783 ISSGSL
+783 GGTT
-789 VRKVVAAPAE
+789 VAKTR
-799 PEASGP
+799 P
-805 GRPRASK
+805 GK
-812 WGRLLGSSSLDS
+812 WGRLLGSSSLDTGSES
-824 GSDGGSGPE
+824 GTAADA
-833 TFKRSLSHRGDSGGG
+833 FKRSLSARDS
-848 GSGSRFGGGG
+848 R
-858 SGGPSSMMVGGLGV
+858 PSSSAGT
-872 GLSSGGVGSNK
+872 NK
-883 VFPKLGKLTGVTI
+883 VFPKLGKLGERTI
-896 EEDVESKEMSS
+896 EESGDNVENQKVAQQQQVPQQQTLSV
-907 GGGGSST
+907 
-914 ALALHDSSKQ
+914 DSKQ
-924 SALQMRRLE
+924 LQLRRLE
-933 SYDGGLIGQSGHD
+933 SYDGGLITQQPSHE

-964 QRVNQRLAKI
+964 QR
-974 EDLLAQIVTR
+974 
-984 LPAPTTPVTPSPTP
+984 TTEYRPSI
-998 TPTPSPVPPPAPP
+998 
-1011 PANLL
+1011 
-1016 MTTGSSPFALALA
+1016 
-1029 RSQAAAVAGPSG
+1029 
-1041 MSSSSGAG
+1041 
-1049 SPQQQLT
+1049 
-1056 CSGGGGQGPTS
+1056 
-1067 PQTPTSAQ
+1067 
-1075 ASSSSPDS
+1075 
-1083 RPPSV
+1083 
-1088 SATTQ
+1088 ATTS
-1093 TSARERNWVL
+1093 T
-1103 IRNWVRAGVLYRHKC
+1103 
-1118 EPSPSTT
+1118 STT
-1125 PKEKEPQHHHQQQQP
+1125 PSEGYREQSTATERISKSSQEHH
-1140 TPSTPGCSSFAT
+1140 
-1152 TASSSSTSSP
+1152 
-1162 ALTASQQISVI
+1162 
-1173 AASSPSRAH
+1173 
-1182 QQLQISAS
+1182 
-1190 SAMSSPS
+1190 
-1197 ITRSPGSKAPT
+1197 
-1208 PPPHHP
+1208 
-1214 HHAHHHHHHHQYHQ
+1214 HHHHHHHQ
-1228 YGGSTLQQQP
+1228 
-1238 ITTTTTTTSSSSS
+1238 SSSSRDVS
-1251 GAGGG
+1251 K
-1256 GGVREPL
+1256 EL
-1263 LERLLSHHRQQ
+1263 LERLAQ
-1274 QQQQQETAAD
+1274 A
-1284 QQPSTSYGGGGDGQA
+1284 STSRGDD
-1299 TLGATSST
+1299 SN
-1307 SSSGALGP
+1307 ALGP
-1315 LLLRKRRSKSRSK
+1315 LILRKRRSKSRNK

-1335 LASQPVSPTEPTE
+1335 LATQPMSPSEATE

-1353 PPEPSGPGGDDGA
+1353 ECTDDRDSSSGPTDRTVTD
-1366 GAGGGGGDEPM
+1366 
-1377 LRPSSS
+1377 RP
-1383 SATRTPTGT
+1383 AERPDRKR
-1392 SASEEPPKKRQAP
+1392 PPP
-1405 RPNREYL
+1405 RPREYL